1 MGARTKP
8 PPATTGYGVLGPDQL
23 RGLARHRYRAPEGR
37 SLTDPYLEPLWRW
50 VMEQTPTWWAPN
62 TLILVGLIVN
72 GATTFLLMV
81 FCGDATGQ
89 VGLLLYSKTTMMHR
103 ILTWELVA
111 PLSSQFVQSLKDNL
125 ERK

>member
-8 PPATTGYGVLGPDQL
+8 PPATVGCGVLGPDQL

-50 VMEQTPTWWAPN
+50 VMEQTPAWWAPN
-62 TLILVGLIVN
+62 TMILVGLIVN

-89 VGLLLYSKTTMMHR
+89 VKDVIQKLEFYLLPDGKSRKL
-103 ILTWELVA
+103 
-111 PLSSQFVQSLKDNL
+111 FVYVKR
-125 ERK
+125 E